1 MRVDFPL
8 AHSLRKGSHQR
19 HSGRLSRF
27 LIVADVPVIDNIHA
41 PVVFRLAVNGST
53 AFNADVDEVFAE
65 KQPIGVERC
74 VLLCAEQRGSGLD
87 PEPDVTAEVNRAA
100 GVVARRQVDD
110 AAASFGAG
118 VDGLL
123 NGGPGVVRLLPR
135 CSVILDV
142 KNVGLCLRNH
152 STD

>member
-41 PVVFRLAVNGST
+41 PVVFRLAVDGST

-87 PEPDVTAEVNRAA
+87 PEPDMTAEE
-100 GVVARRQVDD
+100 D
-110 AAASFGAG
+110 AAFDT
-118 VDGLL
+118 DGLL
-123 NGGPGVVRLLPR
+123 FGEDRKSTRLNSSHLGM
-135 CSVILDV
+135 SYA
-142 KNVGLCLRNH
+142 
-152 STD
+152 